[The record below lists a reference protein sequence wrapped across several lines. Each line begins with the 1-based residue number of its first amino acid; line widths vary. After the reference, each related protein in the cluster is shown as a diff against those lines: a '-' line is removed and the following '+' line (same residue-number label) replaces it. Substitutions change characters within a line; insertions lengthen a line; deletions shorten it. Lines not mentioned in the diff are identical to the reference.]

1 MSEQSAGDLIAILA
15 IMAGITFFLLLLS
28 TALTGARGAWE
39 MEGGGWKKVL
49 RKMQSLGSE

>member
-28 TALTGARGAWE
+28 TALTAARWAWGVEGAGGE
-39 MEGGGWKKVL
+39 EGL